1 MTGPAKYDNMYSAP
15 SNAQGGHYGEV
26 SEWFKEPV
34 LKTGDPQGPW
44 VRIPP
49 SPPFTTESSFAN
61 FALEKYS
68 RGRRGAPAKGV
79 GRETGARVQI
89 PPSPPEKALETSRFQ
104 GFSLCP
110 PGFGPERRK
119 ARAKNPTAA
128 SGGYREDFL
137 AQRSARP
144 RRQRPPMAAPLTARG
159 PAKQIQIR
167 PPPPG
172 VWSAVLTFSN
182 SHPFFPRNDAV
193 FTQKPGAL
201 RMPILRRALP
211 AVLPGRKS
219 AAGPPGRKLMAG
231 RYGVFAPHEDGVFCR
246 KKARAAA
253 RMSSTS

>member
-1 MTGPAKYDNMYSAP
+1 M
-15 SNAQGGHYGEV
+15 
-26 SEWFKEPV
+26 
-34 LKTGDPQGPW
+34 KTGDPQGPW